1 MAENAIRPFV
11 IGRKTWLFSVT
22 RLKVPRQVLRAT
34 RLVETAKL
42 NALEP
47 FSYLRTLLN
56 KLPYAETVEQIK
68 TLLPWNIEM
77 QRSPKKLVISI

>member
-11 IGRKTWLFSVT
+11 IGRKTWLFSDT
-22 RLKVPRQVLRAT
+22 PQGAKAGSACYS
-34 RLVETAKL
+34 LVKTAKL

-68 TLLPWNIEM
+68 ILLPWNIEM
-77 QRSPKKLVISI
+77 